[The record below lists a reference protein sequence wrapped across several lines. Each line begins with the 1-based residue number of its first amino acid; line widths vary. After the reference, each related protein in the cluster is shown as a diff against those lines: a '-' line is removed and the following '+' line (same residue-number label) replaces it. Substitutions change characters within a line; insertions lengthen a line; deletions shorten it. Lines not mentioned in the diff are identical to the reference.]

1 MCLVNGTGK
10 KLWVRLGLWEGCR
23 SALQKEVLTELL
35 ETRGLIRESGRRQ
48 NESSQACGEGPA
60 YTEADV
66 QQQGHSRGLRN
77 LGVRA
82 ATENPHPD
90 PKTYVLGG
98 STGTGK
104 ERAPLWLLGA
114 LCSLLSVLPGLSWCQ
129 IGFCPATCSLAGL
142 FLGCTRSVSTED
154 LELVV
159 LHISNAWVVPLCPLL
174 WANWI
179 FWGLGAG

>member
-10 KLWVRLGLWEGCR
+10 KLWVRLGLWEGYR

-48 NESSQACGEGPA
+48 NESSRACGEGPA

-98 STGTGK
+98 NTGTGK

-114 LCSLLSVLPGLSWCQ
+114 LCSLLSAICAPWALMVPNWLLPSHL
-129 IGFCPATCSLAGL
+129 
-142 FLGCTRSVSTED
+142 
-154 LELVV
+154 
-159 LHISNAWVVPLCPLL
+159 
-174 WANWI
+174 
-179 FWGLGAG
+179 